1 MGNRVYFCIDLK
13 SFFASVE
20 CAERGLDPM
29 TTPLVVAD
37 TERSDKT
44 ICLAVTPALKAQ
56 GVRNR
61 CRLFE
66 IPKGLTYMIAPPRMQ
81 LYIDYSA
88 EIYGVYLEFF
98 SKEDIH
104 VYSVDEVFVDVT
116 HYQTLY
122 GQSPKELARR
132 VMEAVY
138 ERVGIYAACGIG
150 TNLYLAKVALD
161 ITAKHA
167 KDFIGYLDEEMY
179 QKTLWDHRP
188 LTDFWRVGA
197 GTAARLSECGIYT
210 MRDVTKVGEELLYRR
225 FGVDAELLIDH
236 AWGREPTTIAD
247 IKAYRPKHHCLTN
260 GQVLMRDYSFEEGRL
275 IVKEMMDKLSLEL
288 FENSLKTDSICLH
301 VGYSNALHLKPVHG
315 TVSLPQK
322 TDSESKLRA
331 AVVSLYE
338 RIVDRNLPIRR
349 MNITC
354 NRVTEEE
361 CRQMDLFLDSQRELL
376 DGQLQS
382 SVLSVKKRFGKNA
395 VFKAMS
401 LQESATARERNAQ
414 IGGHKSGERS

>member
-1 MGNRVYFCIDLK
+1 MENRIYFCIDLK

-37 TERSDKT
+37 AERTDKT
-44 ICLAVTPALKAQ
+44 ICLAVTPALKAK
-56 GVRNR
+56 GVKNR

-66 IPKGLTYMIAPPRMQ
+66 IPKGITYMIAPPRMQ
-81 LYIDYSA
+81 RYIDYSA

-98 SKEDIH
+98 AKEDIH

-122 GQSPKELARR
+122 RLPPKELARR
-132 VMEAVY
+132 VMNAVY
-138 ERVGIYAACGIG
+138 RRVGIYAACGIG

-167 KDFIGYLDEEMY
+167 KDFIGYLDEETY

-210 MRDVTKVGEELLYRR
+210 MRDITQVGEDLLYRR

-247 IKAYRPKHHCLTN
+247 IKVYKPKYRSLTN

-288 FENSLKTDSICLH
+288 FENSLTTDSLGLH
-301 VGYSNALHLKPVHG
+301 VGYSNARNLKPAHG
-315 TVSLPQK
+315 TISLPQR
-322 TDSESKLRA
+322 TDSESQLRTA
-331 AVVSLYE
+331 IVTLYE
-338 RIVDRNLPIRR
+338 RIVDRNIPIRR
-349 MNITC
+349 MNIVC
-354 NRVTEEE
+354 NRVQEETAH
-361 CRQMDLFLDSQRELL
+361 QMDLFLDSQCELL

-401 LQESATARERNAQ
+401 LQEAATARERNAQ
-414 IGGHKSGERS
+414 IGGHKSGS